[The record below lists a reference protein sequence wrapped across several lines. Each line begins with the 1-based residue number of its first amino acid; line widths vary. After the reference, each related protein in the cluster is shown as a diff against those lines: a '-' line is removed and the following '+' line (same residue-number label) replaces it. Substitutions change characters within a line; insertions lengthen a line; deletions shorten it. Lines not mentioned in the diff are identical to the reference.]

1 MPVRLALLAAA
12 LLAGTAHAQGKPLAI
27 DPDLHHLGD
36 TRLPGWKDVPAEPE
50 GLAIDVAFRAQRNRG
65 EHVLAVMH
73 QDVDNSWPIK
83 INGKQVAVLRRGKPR
98 QLVHYVLPPGTLKTG
113 ANRLLIKSNKKTD
126 DIIIGQIVLHRRT
139 LRDVL
144 QLQPVQV
151 WVRDQ
156 DGHAVPAKVTI
167 TDKQGVPVQ
176 HYYGASLM
184 TAVRPGIAYTG
195 NGGVTFELPS
205 GDYVLWASRGP
216 EWGLDKQEL
225 RVEEAAPGK
234 APVGPIKMSIAREVD
249 TTGFVAA
256 DTH

>member
-1 MPVRLALLAAA
+1 M
-12 LLAGTAHAQGKPLAI
+12 
-27 DPDLHHLGD
+27 
-36 TRLPGWKDVPAEPE
+36 
-50 GLAIDVAFRAQRNRG
+50 
-65 EHVLAVMH
+65 
-73 QDVDNSWPIK
+73 
-83 INGKQVAVLRRGKPR
+83 
-98 QLVHYVLPPGTLKTG
+98 
-113 ANRLLIKSNKKTD
+113 
-126 DIIIGQIVLHRRT
+126 
-139 LRDVL
+139 
-144 QLQPVQV
+144 QV

-225 RVEEAAPGK
+225 RVEDAAPGK

-256 DTH
+256 DTHVHTLTHSGHGDASVEERMVTLAAEGVELAIATDHNHNTDYEPTQKRMHLHKHFKPVTGNEVTTKVGHFNAFPLDPREGVPDYKLKDWIKLRGRRPW